1 MTDDLS
7 KEPPVDR
14 STQEELS
21 KLAKLK
27 TVLPSEMKKETT
39 PPPTSTSQST
49 MTKQDS
55 SLSSPLP
62 PFSELITPP
71 TSKPVAVADLPL
83 TKKSKEEE
91 EALKLSSDAY
101 NGSKTEKYVWAQTVS
116 DIDIRVPVP
125 KATTGKDLKVDIKID
140 TLKIEILRPQREV
153 CVFGYTESDYYFVKY
168 P

>member
-7 KEPPVDR
+7 DEPFVDIDKSAR
-14 STQEELS
+14 EELR

-27 TVLPSEMKKETT
+27 TVLPSETKSQQNETT
-39 PPPTSTSQST
+39 HPPSTTEPTKA
-49 MTKQDS
+49 KQES
-55 SLSSPLP
+55 SVPSSLP

-71 TSKPVAVADLPL
+71 TSKPVVDPPPP
-83 TKKSKEEE
+83 KKTNEEE

-125 KATTGKDLKVDIKID
+125 MATTGKDLKVDIKID

-153 CVFGYTESDYYFVKY
+153 CMILVI
-168 P
+168 